1 MNLVED
7 ISGDVIFFSRYT
19 IDETQYFID
28 LLTQYFSMMDIDEHT
43 NELVGKI
50 PNIKN
55 VHPLSDVFGD
65 FLSSQGESDFTSTLP
80 SIGVEAQTEKIY
92 KEFLGRG
99 QKTITIDQEFIDYL
113 CSIRLRDRIRCGEF
127 ISKTNLQ
134 KIKDT
139 FALYQAEGIEYRGVA
154 NEYLVEQNM
163 QISVWADNP
172 VVMNVLFKGVRDI
185 LLKAKTFLLGNKI
198 INFTFDGERG
208 IYNYDTG
215 RILYGGEF
223 SIKFVNFVQTIEMP
237 VDVVVPISKVI
248 NYVNYRIT
256 RGIVDPNVNTSLQFY
271 TVGEEN
277 E

>member
-1 MNLVED
+1 MDLVENLSQN
-7 ISGDVIFFSRYT
+7 IIFFSRYT
-19 IDETQYFID
+19 IDETEYFIN
-28 LLTQYFSMMDIDEHT
+28 LLTQYFKMMDIDELT

-80 SIGVEAQTEKIY
+80 AIGVEAQTEKIA

-99 QKTITIDQEFIDYL
+99 QKTITIDKEFIDYL
-113 CSIRLRDRIRCGEF
+113 CSIKLRDRVRCGEF
-127 ISKTNLQ
+127 ISKSNLK

-139 FALYQAEGIEYRGVA
+139 YELYQAQGIEYRGVA
-154 NEYLVEQNM
+154 NEYLVEQHM
-163 QISVWADNP
+163 QISVWADHP
-172 VVMNVLFKGVRDI
+172 RVMDTLFKAVRDV
-185 LLKAKTFLLGNKI
+185 LLKSKTFMAKQKI
-198 INFTFDGERG
+198 INFDFDGERG

-223 SIKFVNFVQTIEMP
+223 SIEFVNFVQTIEMP
-237 VDVVVPISKVI
+237 VNVVIPINKVI
-248 NYVNYRIT
+248 NYVNYNIT